1 MGHHTGIDLPKL
13 KAAGTQ
19 LPGMLGHDV
28 PSQIIKAG
36 RRLDLHLLTTD
47 FDELTAHATSRV

>member
-13 KAAGTQ
+13 IAADTQ

-36 RRLDLHLLTTD
+36 RRLDLYLLTTD